1 MLKKFKD
8 FDVEQY
14 RLKTIL
20 ESLDENGASNVKIN
34 DTMLDTPIA
43 DDKYLLKMS
52 RVIMKALKKA
62 GYTDY
67 APYGTIVYLNN
78 VPGVWFSNVDGTGK
92 SIVACRNSYTKV
104 LAVFNNFK
112 LGGNNKAEVT
122 YSSEKVG
129 LLDMIN
135 QVIDELNGDTLVEG
149 VVNEAFRAKAGYGL
163 GHIKKVASWSES
175 MKKFCVEAL
184 STGMTPSKLA
194 GEILK
199 NLSNPVCEDIYNSFD
214 RKDTTLKYATNV
226 IFDAM
231 NKTYPEVEGV
241 LEGSLAGVTPSLR
254 KSIDD
259 DYDTEEYEKE
269 KAEIAKKELEKAQ
282 VDFEESTQMI
292 KDIVDTF
299 CHYVK
304 QNGQLDEDDQS
315 VFLQKG
321 LYITGR
327 AGSGKSY
334 ALNQTLKKNGM
345 INKRDYIEVGNS
357 ATDAEAL
364 YRLCYRYNGKLIILD
379 DAANV
384 VSGSNRIAFWK
395 AILQTDPK
403 PVRFPRE
410 TRESSSSMYIV
421 DRKTRQ
427 EQYFAEIGQK
437 TNEERSEFF
446 KKKRREYGTKELS
459 GRELDNMIAA
469 EWDEVKK
476 NTRPLIPDEFLFTGC
491 IVVIG
496 NMTHEEL
503 KKVVVKDGGERD
515 WDAVRQRFQPI
526 EINPPYEVLWNV
538 IQKQIREQQSMSE
551 EELPSYSCIVPREYV
566 DEFIEE
572 VNYLLE
578 GNEGPEYTGVSWRMA
593 TQIGQ
598 ALKGEKGRRM
608 WKRRLREVLRVT
620 AK

>member
-14 RLKTIL
+14 RLKAIL
-20 ESLDENGASNVKIN
+20 ESLDESNTSDMN
-34 DTMLDTPIA
+34 TDDFMLSTPIS

-62 GYTDY
+62 GYTNY
-67 APYGTIVYLNN
+67 VPYGTIVYLNK
-78 VPGVWFSNVDGTGK
+78 VPGVWFLNTEGEGK

-104 LAVFNNFK
+104 IAVFNNFE
-112 LGGNNKAEVT
+112 LGKDNKAEVT

-135 QVIDELNGDTLVEG
+135 QAIDELKDDTIEEG
-149 VVNEAFRAKAGYGL
+149 VINEAFRAKAGYGK
-163 GHIKKVASWSES
+163 GHIDKVARWSES
-175 MKKFCVEAL
+175 MKKFCVDAL

-199 NLSNPVCEDIYNSFD
+199 NLSNPICEEIYNSFD
-214 RKDTTLKYATNV
+214 RKDTTLKYATNI

-231 NKTYPEVEGV
+231 NKIYPEVEGV
-241 LEGSLAGVTPSLR
+241 LDGSLAGVTPTLR
-254 KSIDD
+254 KSIGD
-259 DYDTEEYEKE
+259 DYDVEEHEKE
-269 KAEIAKKELEKAQ
+269 MAKKLEKAQ
-282 VDFEESTQMI
+282 IDFEESTELA
-292 KDIVDTF
+292 KDIIDTF

-304 QNGQLDEDDQS
+304 QNGQLNDDDRS
-315 VFLQKG
+315 VFLSKG

-327 AGSGKSY
+327 AGAGKSY
-334 ALNQTLKKNGM
+334 ALTETLKKNGM
-345 INKRDYIEVGNS
+345 VNKRDYYYVGNG
-357 ATDAEAL
+357 ATDAESL
-364 YRLCYRYNGKLIILD
+364 YRTCYKYNGKLIILD
-379 DAANV
+379 DSANIV
-384 VSGSNRIAFWK
+384 GGSNRIAFWK

-459 GRELDNMIAA
+459 GRELDSIIAA

-491 IVVIG
+491 IVIIG

-503 KKVVVKDGGERD
+503 KRVVVKDGGERD
-515 WDAVRQRFQPI
+515 WDAIRQRFQPI
-526 EINPPYEVLWNV
+526 EINPPYEVMWNV
-538 IQKQIREQQSMSE
+538 IQKQLREQQAMTE
-551 EELPSYSCIVPREYV
+551 EELPSDSCIIPREYI
-566 DEFIEE
+566 DEFIDE

-578 GNEGPEYTGVSWRMA
+578 GNEGPDYTGVSWRLAA
-593 TQIGQ
+593 TMGVTF
-598 ALKGEKGRRM
+598 KGGKGIKS
-608 WKRRLREVLRVT
+608 WKRLLRENLRST
-620 AK
+620 TK